1 MGEGVDGK
9 WCVLVFWWANC
20 TNQSQLCAIC
30 QPLLCETSFAST
42 LKRYTSMGKRTGSR
56 YQMEKRNNNEQ
67 KKIDNVLYIL
77 GLSGTV
83 ICCVYLLISKI
94 TGFRIENYLYPCLFH
109 TVTGYYCPGCGGT
122 RAVCALFQGHFL
134 ISFLEHPFVPY
145 AAVLCAWFLL
155 SQTIERLSHHKLPLA
170 MHYKDRYLWIG
181 LAILIINCMV
191 KNIVRLFW
199 GISLL

>member
-1 MGEGVDGK
+1 M
-9 WCVLVFWWANC
+9 ANC

-42 LKRYTSMGKRTGSR
+42 LKRYTSMGKRTGLR

-199 GISLL
+199 GINLL

>member
-1 MGEGVDGK
+1 MYRCVFLIKCGEGVDGK

-42 LKRYTSMGKRTGSR
+42 LKKIYFNGKRTGLR

-109 TVTGYYCPGCGGT
+109 TVTGYSLSGLWRNQSGMCSLSGT
-122 RAVCALFQGHFL
+122 FSDIL
-134 ISFLEHPFVPY
+134 LEHPFVPY
-145 AAVLCAWFLL
+145 AAVLCAWF
-155 SQTIERLSHHKLPLA
+155 
-170 MHYKDRYLWIG
+170 Y
-181 LAILIINCMV
+181 
-191 KNIVRLFW
+191 
-199 GISLL
+199 